1 MRKTS
6 KTIDKRPI
14 SPYTAQS
21 IHIPMPLSSTEILT
35 LFILLMSG
43 AGLSMAVDLA
53 LGIRWQRFKSW
64 KWLVHITT
72 LILYGALIAA
82 YMILH

>member
-1 MRKTS
+1 M
-6 KTIDKRPI
+6 
-14 SPYTAQS
+14 
-21 IHIPMPLSSTEILT
+21 PMPLSSTELLT
-35 LFILLMSG
+35 IFILLTSG
-43 AGLSMAVDLA
+43 AAISMAVDLA
-53 LGIRWQRFKSW
+53 LGIRWQRFKAW